1 MSGTV
6 KAVAWATVAVVGG
19 VVAYQLVR
27 GGKSLG
33 AAVGNAL
40 GTIGELAGGAVDS
53 VVTTVRAAASG
64 AVDAVNP
71 VSDTNIFSQGANAAV
86 NAVTG
91 NKVNTIGGKLAD
103 VFQPDPMK
111 VLDQWDTLR
120 NKVLRGTYTL
130 ADEAAIADLPKQVT
144 QGFDLEAAQF
154 RATKGYY

>member
-19 VVAYQLVR
+19 VVVYQLVR
-27 GGKSLG
+27 GGRSLG
-33 AAVGNAL
+33 EAVGNAL
-40 GTIGELAGGAVDS
+40 GRIGDVAGGTVDAV
-53 VVTTVRAAASG
+53 VNTVKTAAAST
-64 AVDAVNP
+64 VDAVNP
-71 VSDTNIFSQGANAAV
+71 ASDTNVFFGTANAAV

-111 VLDQWDTLR
+111 VLDQWDALR
-120 NKVLRGTYTL
+120 NKVLRGSYTL
-130 ADEAAIADLPKQVT
+130 ADEAAIADLPAQVT
-144 QGFDLEAAQF
+144 SGFDLQTAQF